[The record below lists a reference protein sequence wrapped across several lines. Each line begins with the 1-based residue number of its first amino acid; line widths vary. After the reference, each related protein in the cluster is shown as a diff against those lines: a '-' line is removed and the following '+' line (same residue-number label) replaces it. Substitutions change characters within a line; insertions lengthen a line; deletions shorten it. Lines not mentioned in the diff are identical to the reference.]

1 MNAFGWREKLRIGPR
16 ITLALFA
23 IWTLFPVYWLV
34 TMSLKQEVDVV
45 ARKPTFIFVPTFENY
60 LKVLTD
66 PAVLGFLKNSLIIGL
81 GTTAAGLLLGV
92 PAAYVLARFEFRGS
106 RDLGFWILSTRFTPP
121 IAMLI
126 PFFVIFYRTGLL
138 GTHLGLIIAHL
149 GVNLSMVVWLMRS
162 FFRDLPR
169 ELQDAAYVD
178 GASHWQTFSLIM
190 LPIARPGMA
199 AVAILTFLFSWNE
212 FLFSLVLGSSSV
224 TTIPVGLYKFIG
236 YQQIDWGKL
245 SASAVIMIAPVIVFV
260 MLVQRQLI
268 RGLTFGAVN

>member
-1 MNAFGWREKLRIGPR
+1 MHAFGWREKLRIGPR

-45 ARKPTFIFVPTFENY
+45 ARRPTFIFVPTFENY

-66 PAVLGFLKNSLIIGL
+66 PAILGFLKNSLIIGL

-106 RDLGFWILSTRFTPP
+106 RDLAFWVLSTRFTPP

-162 FFRDLPR
+162 FFRELPR
-169 ELQDAAYVD
+169 ELQDAAHVD

-245 SASAVIMIAPVIVFV
+245 SAGAVIMIAPVIVFV
-260 MLVQRQLI
+260 MLVQRQLV
-268 RGLTFGAVN
+268 RGLTFGTIK